1 MKLTKNLGNKILFLI
16 LFVAVSCSTR
26 KDTFFNR
33 EYHAMVTEYNVMYNG
48 ELAFQR
54 GLTEIAEKY
63 EDNYWEIL
71 PIEPLTI
78 HEEVLD
84 MPDYS
89 AIQKG
94 KNQKK
99 SGKEKPKPVTPF
111 DIAEA
116 KAVKAV
122 QKHSMN
128 IGGKERNRKID
139 DAYLLL
145 GKSRYY
151 TSRFVP
157 AMEAFNYVIKHY
169 PEANLID
176 ETVLWKAKTDIRLQN
191 EEVAIE
197 SLETLLEKEKLS
209 NELREDAYTM
219 LALAYTQLD
228 SVVPI
233 INNLQN
239 AISVGKDPH
248 QKARNLFILGQLYR
262 QENHINRS
270 QEAFQDII
278 DYRKAPYKYK
288 VYAEIEKVKN
298 HPQGNDATEVIKRL
312 NKLIGI
318 RENRPYLDALYYQL
332 AEIEKQRGNKEAAIA
347 AYEMSVHTRQAK
359 PFQKGLSYEGIGNI
373 YFDDSDYANAG
384 AYYDSVLQI
393 SGKLNTKRIRRLH
406 KKRQSLETVLVF
418 EEIIVRNDSIW
429 EVMAMDK
436 DEQILYFNAYIET
449 LKEKER
455 EAKEKEAFLKDLE
468 AYEDTGLASVNAPTV
483 AAGRGGKWYFY
494 NTQTKGYGAQEF
506 KQQWGKRKLD
516 DNWRWSDK
524 SVLKRDLEEVPQDS
538 VIATE
543 KTSVPPEH
551 TVAYYLDQ
559 LPGTLE
565 ELDSISELRS
575 STYYQLGLIYKE
587 QFKEYELAAEKLERL
602 LVIFPEDK
610 LVLGTN
616 YHLYRIYAELDD
628 PKAEYYSSV
637 VVNRYPNSVFAKMIL
652 NPEEI
657 QRERKAGVSPE
668 SRYKEVY
675 LLYDSGEYIQAVY
688 DISDALRIFEGDPLV
703 AKFEL
708 LKAYCIAKI
717 KGKEAFAKSLDY
729 IVLNYANTPEG
740 KRAKELLAMLK

>member
-1 MKLTKNLGNKILFLI
+1 VLFI
-16 LFVAVSCSTR
+16 VASCSTK
-26 KDTFFNR
+26 KDTFLNR

-48 ELAFQR
+48 ELAFQK
-54 GLTEIAEKY
+54 GLTEINEKY
-63 EDNYWEIL
+63 EDNYWKVL

-78 HEEVLD
+78 YDDVLEV
-84 MPDYS
+84 PDYS
-89 AIQKG
+89 SIQKG
-94 KNQKK
+94 TDKTKK
-99 SGKEKPKPVTPF
+99 GKEKKKPVTPF

-128 IGGKERNRKID
+128 IGGVERNRKID

-176 ETVLWKAKTDIRLQN
+176 ETMLWKAKTDIRLQN
-191 EEVAIE
+191 EDVAIVMLNE
-197 SLETLLEKEKLS
+197 LLEKEKLS
-209 NELREDAYTM
+209 DELREDSYTT
-219 LALAYTQLD
+219 LALAYSQLD
-228 SVVPI
+228 SIVPL
-233 INNLQN
+233 INSLQK
-239 AISVGKDPH
+239 AISVSKDPY
-248 QKARNLFILGQLYR
+248 QKSRNLFILGQLYR
-262 QENHINRS
+262 QENYMNRS
-270 QEAFQDII
+270 QETFQELI
-278 DYRKAPYKYK
+278 DYRKAPYKLK

-298 HPQGNDATEVIKRL
+298 HPEGSDATTVIKRL
-312 NKLIGI
+312 NKLISI

-332 AEIEKQRGNKEAAIA
+332 AEVEKQQGNEENAIA
-347 AYEMSVHTRQAK
+347 AYQMSVHTKQAK
-359 PFQKGLSYEGIGNI
+359 DFQKGMSYEGIGNI
-373 YFDDSDYANAG
+373 YFDNSNYAKAG
-384 AYYDSVLQI
+384 AYYDSVLQL

-418 EEIIVRNDSIW
+418 EEIIIRNDSIW
-429 EVMAMDK
+429 EVMSMDK
-436 DEQILYFNAYIET
+436 DEQILYFNAYIDT
-449 LKEKER
+449 LKEKEK

-468 AYEDTGLASVNAPTV
+468 KYEDTGLASVNVQTN
-483 AAGRGGKWYFY
+483 AGSGKWYFY
-494 NTQTKGYGAQEF
+494 NSQTKGYGSQEF
-506 KQQWGKRKLD
+506 RQQWGKRKLE

-524 SVLKRDLEEVPQDS
+524 SVLKRDLEEDEEQGS
-538 VIATE
+538 VASVEETTE
-543 KTSVPPEH
+543 RPEYK
-551 TVAYYLDQ
+551 ASYYLDQ
-559 LPGTLE
+559 LPSTLE
-565 ELDSISELRS
+565 ELDSISALRS

-616 YHLYRIYAELDD
+616 YHLYKIYSELEND
-628 PKAEYYSSV
+628 PKAGYYSNV
-637 VVNRYPNSVFAKMIL
+637 VVNSYPNSVFAKMIL

-657 QRERKAGVSPE
+657 LKERATGVSSE

-675 LLYDSGEYIQAVY
+675 LLYDAGDYIQAVY

-703 AKFEL
+703 PKFEL

-717 KGKEAFAKSLDY
+717 KGKEAFEKALDY
-729 IVLNYANTPEG
+729 IVLNYANTVEG
-740 KRAKELLAMLK
+740 KKAKELLKMLK

>member
-1 MKLTKNLGNKILFLI
+1 MFLVLFIVL
-16 LFVAVSCSTR
+16 SCSTK
-26 KDTFFNR
+26 KDAFLNR

-78 HEEVLD
+78 YDEVLEV
-84 MPDYS
+84 PDYS
-89 AIQKG
+89 KNKKG
-94 KNQKK
+94 KKK
-99 SGKEKPKPVTPF
+99 AKPVTPF

-176 ETVLWKAKTDIRLQN
+176 ETLLWKAKTDVRLQN
-191 EEVAIE
+191 EETAIE
-197 SLETLLEKEKLS
+197 SLNALLEKEKLS
-209 NELREDAYTM
+209 DEIREDCYTTLAMAYSQM
-219 LALAYTQLD
+219 D
-228 SVVPI
+228 SVVPL
-233 INNLQN
+233 INSLQK
-239 AISVGKDPH
+239 AVIAGKDPN
-248 QKARNLFILGQLYR
+248 QKSRNLFILGQLYR

-270 QEAFQDII
+270 QETFQELI

-298 HPQGNDATEVIKRL
+298 HPQGNDATEVIERL
-312 NKLIGI
+312 NKLIRI

-347 AYEMSVHTRQAK
+347 AYQMSVHTKQAK
-359 PFQKGLSYEGIGNI
+359 EFQKGLSYEGIGNI

-384 AYYDSVLQI
+384 AYYDSVLQL
-393 SGKLNTKRIRRLH
+393 SEKLNTKRIRRLR

-449 LKEKER
+449 LKEKEK
-455 EAKEKEAFLKDLE
+455 EAQEKEAFLKDLE
-468 AYEDTGLASVNAPTV
+468 AYEDAGLASVNIPSN
-483 AAGRGGKWYFY
+483 AGSRGGKWYFY

-538 VIATE
+538 VAVAEET
-543 KTSVPPEH
+543 TVRPEH
-551 TVAYYLDQ
+551 TVSYYLDQ

-587 QFKEYELAAEKLERL
+587 QFKEYELAAEKLETL

-616 YHLYRIYAELDD
+616 YHLYKIYSELGN

-657 QRERKAGVSPE
+657 LRERKAGVSPE

-675 LLYDSGEYIQAVY
+675 QLYDARKYIQAVY
-688 DISDALRIFEGDPLV
+688 EISDALRIFEGDPLLP
-703 AKFEL
+703 KFEL

-729 IVLNYANTPEG
+729 IVLNYANTAEG
-740 KRAKELLAMLK
+740 KRAKELLEMLK